1 MAHRVSRQAEA
12 DLTDIWC
19 YAAKESGGMDI
30 ADRLIESITRRFLLL
45 SLYPHLGRR
54 RDDMFGTGVRTF
66 PVDEYVVVYSVDE
79 FDVLVLRVV
88 HGRRDIQALFGL

>member
-19 YAAKESGGMDI
+19 HAAKESGSVEI
-30 ADRLIESITRRFLLL
+30 ADRLIESITRRFLLI

-54 RDDMFGTGVRTF
+54 REDVFGQGVRTF
-66 PVDEYVVVYSVDE
+66 PVDEYVIVYAVDE
-79 FDVLVLRVV
+79 SDVLVLRVV
-88 HGRRDIQALFGL
+88 HGRRDIEALFGL